1 MSIEAN
7 LSIVTLALLI
17 EAAVGYPDALYRT
30 LRHPVVWIGAVLAW
44 LEQRFNRNTMPELNR
59 RLNGARALALV
70 FFLSLLPA
78 LAIQF
83 TLLQA
88 LPWSAAVALL
98 AVLASAFLAQ
108 RSLWVHVAGVAEALE
123 RGDLSDAR
131 AAVAKIVG
139 RDTGDLDEN
148 GASRAAVESL
158 AENFSDGVVAPAF
171 WCALL
176 GLPGIAAYKAINTA
190 DSMVGH
196 RDQRY
201 AAFGWT
207 AAKLDDL
214 VNLPASR
221 LAALLIAAAGLFHRD
236 ASVRGALATTLR
248 DARKHRSPNAG
259 WPEAAMAGALGIRLA
274 GPRSYGGS
282 LVEDHWMGDGRED
295 ATASDIRRALALYR
309 TACTM
314 QIAAY
319 ALLALAIARG

>member
-1 MSIEAN
+1 MSLEAN
-7 LSIVTLALLI
+7 FSIVTLALLI

-30 LRHPVVWIGAVLAW
+30 LRHPVVWIGAVLDW
-44 LEQRFNRNTMPELNR
+44 LEQRFNRNSMPELSR

-70 FFLSLLPA
+70 LFLSLLPA

-83 TLLQA
+83 YLLQL
-88 LPWSAAVALL
+88 LPWFAAVAVL

-108 RSLWVHVAGVAEALE
+108 RSLWVHVEGVAEALE
-123 RGDLSDAR
+123 RGNLCEAR
-131 AAVAKIVG
+131 TAVARVVG
-139 RDTGDLDEN
+139 RDAGDLDES

-171 WCALL
+171 WCALF
-176 GLPGIAAYKAINTA
+176 GLPGIATYKAINTA

-196 RDQRY
+196 RDKRY

-214 VNLPASR
+214 VNLPVSR
-221 LAALLIAAAGLFHRD
+221 IAALLIVAAGLFHRD

-248 DARKHRSPNAG
+248 DARKARSPNAG

-274 GPRSYGGS
+274 GPRSYGGRV
-282 LVEDHWMGDGRED
+282 VEDQWMGDGRKD
-295 ATASDIRRALALYR
+295 ATANDIRRALALYR

-314 QIAAY
+314 QIAVYAPL
-319 ALLALAIARG
+319 ALLIARG